1 MNPTSARLDES
12 PVKIRF
18 STDAS
23 GNQVIYE
30 GYPDG
35 NAPTSEAK
43 WAIKRTVVL
52 ADGTGVDSEM
62 WAFGNRNKTQVFD
75 NRESL
80 TYKPIY

>member
-1 MNPTSARLDES
+1 MNPTTARLDES

-18 STDAS
+18 GTDAE

-30 GYPDG
+30 GYPNG
-35 NAPTSEAK
+35 NAGTDQDR

-62 WAFGNRNKTQVFD
+62 WAFGNRNKTNVFD
-75 NRESL
+75 NRETL